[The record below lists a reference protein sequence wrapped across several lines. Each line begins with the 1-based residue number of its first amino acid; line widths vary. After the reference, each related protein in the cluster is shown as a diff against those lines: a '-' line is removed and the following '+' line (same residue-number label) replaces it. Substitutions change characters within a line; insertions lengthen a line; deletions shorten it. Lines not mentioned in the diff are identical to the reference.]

1 MRIKLKK
8 LLKEF
13 VRRLEVVGTTQGFFF
28 LFWPLAFFL
37 RLALLE
43 EKVGSVP
50 LFDSSIRTFI
60 GTAAI
65 THHIFCVF
73 CFSKKKAKYKNIIL
87 AFFVAFMA

>member
-50 LFDSSIRTFI
+50 LFDSSIRTL
-60 GTAAI
+60 ALQLS
-65 THHIFCVF
+65 HIIFFVF
-73 CFSKKKAKYKNIIL
+73 FVFQKKKAKYKNIIM